1 MYYMPSTVLNTLCN
15 LSDLILE
22 GCAPTQLMTSRH
34 HLRLKSGPSAS
45 ALKSQPLRPL
55 IHQPA
60 KHSLASYQAVSNQEH
75 HLKLTAL
82 DYSTYQCNANTGT
95 KWKQCHTHWLVSSF
109 SNAFWK
115 FLPYYLMPTL
125 TILPQKCDQGQ
136 DNSTIFLLFFSF
148 PQSLRQEGADLSF
161 HLLGWNSFSLRQ

>member
-136 DNSTIFLLFFSF
+136 DNSTIFLLFFFSHNPLGRKELTCHFIFLAGTPF
-148 PQSLRQEGADLSF
+148 P
-161 HLLGWNSFSLRQ
+161 